1 MKAKEHEHDLL
12 VGNDLHE
19 IWQIWSQKSYSNK
32 LPSPRSEK
40 KENKKIIP
48 KELLLQ
54 FSVIYYKG
62 LEKRFELSDRE
73 VCWRNF
79 TLLYLQGEKY
89 GGI

>member
-1 MKAKEHEHDLL
+1 MTFTRYD
-12 VGNDLHE
+12 
-19 IWQIWSQKSYSNK
+19 
-32 LPSPRSEK
+32 RSEAKSPIPTSCLHQDLKK

-79 TLLYLQGEKY
+79 TLLYLQGENMGESSSTGVWFVRKY
-89 GGI
+89 